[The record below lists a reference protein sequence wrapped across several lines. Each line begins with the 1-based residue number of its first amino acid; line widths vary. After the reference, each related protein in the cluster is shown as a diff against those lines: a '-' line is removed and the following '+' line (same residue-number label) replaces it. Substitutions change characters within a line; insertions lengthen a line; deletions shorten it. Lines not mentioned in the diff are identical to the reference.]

1 MCGSGRSSFHACV
14 QESVLKDNRGVALK
28 KKKNNSEDTWEAVR
42 MEHGLDRSIY

>member
-28 KKKNNSEDTWEAVR
+28 KKKKTQKILEK
-42 MEHGLDRSIY
+42 L